1 MAYLKE
7 LKDVMQ
13 SAKILEGTA
22 VSGGRSRDEL
32 VACLLAGSSLGL
44 SLSEA
49 LNLYVDKFGQVNAS
63 AAFMRVLAKRAGWRV
78 EVDVSGEPHRETA
91 TVTLTKDGERCSWSV
106 SMDDVARADLL
117 WQERWKKQ
125 PKASLVAYATVQAI
139 RVYVPEVLGP
149 LGFAPEEG
157 VEGRPKSF
165 APSFPQEPRRPGDG
179 ARPQAPVVN
188 GEVVAA
194 REVVGG
200 EVAARG
206 VVGGE
211 VAAREVAAREP
222 VAGGVAVRGEIAE
235 EVVVNTNGSQ
245 QSRQPL
251 VAEGQG
257 GSAPGGGRSA
267 TGGQPPRFNP
277 NRPHPVQRFGN
288 GTGSEQPAPGRE
300 RPATGDQPARFNPN
314 RPHPVGRFGNG
325 AGSEQPMSSGERPAT
340 GGQSSR
346 FNPNRPHPV
355 RQFGDGTGSEQP
367 APGGSEPVEAGRD
380 DKPAFRPVGK
390 TFLDR
395 VRASAV
401 RRV

>member
-91 TVTLTKDGERCSWSV
+91 TVTLTKDGEHCSWSV

-117 WQERWKKQ
+117 WQERWKRQ

-165 APSFPQEPRRPGDG
+165 APSFPQEPRRPGVG
-179 ARPQAPVVN
+179 ARPQAPVVD
-188 GEVVAA
+188 GEVVVA
-194 REVVGG
+194 REVVSG
-200 EVAARG
+200 EVATGGGVAEDGVARREVAREVATRE

-222 VAGGVAVRGEIAE
+222 IGGEVVARGGIAEGVA
-235 EVVVNTNGSQ
+235 VNTNGSQ
-245 QSRQPL
+245 QNRQSL
-251 VAEGQG
+251 VVAQGQG
-257 GSAPGGGRSA
+257 GSAPV
-267 TGGQPPRFNP
+267 GGQ
-277 NRPHPVQRFGN
+277 V
-288 GTGSEQPAPGRE
+288 GTKTQ
-300 RPATGDQPARFNPN
+300 QLARFNPN
-314 RPHPVGRFGNG
+314 RPHPARRFGNG
-325 AGSEQPMSSGERPAT
+325 TESEQPMSSGERPAT

-355 RQFGDGTGSEQP
+355 QRFGNGAGSEQS
-367 APGGSEPVEAGRD
+367 ARGGGEPVEVGRD

>member
-7 LKDVMQ
+7 LKDVMRA
-13 SAKILEGTA
+13 AKILEGTA

-117 WQERWKKQ
+117 WQERWKRQ

-139 RVYVPEVLGP
+139 RVYAPEVLGP

-165 APSFPQEPRRPGDG
+165 APSFPQEPKRPGVG
-179 ARPQAPVVN
+179 ARPQAPVVD
-188 GEVVAA
+188 GEI
-194 REVVGG
+194 GG
-200 EVAARG
+200 EVATGGGMAEDGVARREVAREVATRE

-222 VAGGVAVRGEIAE
+222 IGGEIAARGGIAE
-235 EVVVNTNGSQ
+235 GVAVNTNGSQ
-245 QSRQPL
+245 QNRQSVV
-251 VAEGQG
+251 VAQGQG
-257 GSAPGGGRSA
+257 GSAPGWGQVGTETQQSSRFNPNRPHPVQRFGNGAGSEQPALGGSRPA

-288 GTGSEQPAPGRE
+288 GAGSEQPARGGGG
-300 RPATGDQPARFNPN
+300 PAE
-314 RPHPVGRFGNG
+314 V
-325 AGSEQPMSSGERPAT
+325 
-340 GGQSSR
+340 
-346 FNPNRPHPV
+346 
-355 RQFGDGTGSEQP
+355 
-367 APGGSEPVEAGRD
+367 GRD

>member
-7 LKDVMQ
+7 LKDVVQ

-91 TVTLTKDGERCSWSV
+91 TVTLTKDGEHCSWSV

-117 WQERWKKQ
+117 WQERWKRQ

-165 APSFPQEPRRPGDG
+165 APSFPQEPKRPGVG
-179 ARPQAPVVN
+179 ARPQAPVVD
-188 GEVVAA
+188 GEVGGEVATGGGIAEDGVARREVAREVATREVVGEKVAA
-194 REVVGG
+194 REVVAREPIGG

-206 VVGGE
+206 GIAE
-211 VAAREVAAREP
+211 
-222 VAGGVAVRGEIAE
+222 GVA
-235 EVVVNTNGSQ
+235 VNTNGSQ
-245 QSRQPL
+245 QSRQSVV
-251 VAEGQG
+251 VAQGQG
-257 GSAPGGGRSA
+257 GSAPGGGQVGA
-267 TGGQPPRFNP
+267 KTQ
-277 NRPHPVQRFGN
+277 QL
-288 GTGSEQPAPGRE
+288 
-300 RPATGDQPARFNPN
+300 ARFNPN
-314 RPHPVGRFGNG
+314 RPHPARRFENG
-325 AGSEQPMSSGERPAT
+325 TESEQAMSSGERPAT

-346 FNPNRPHPV
+346 FNPNRPHPA
-355 RQFGDGTGSEQP
+355 RRFANGAGSEQP
-367 APGGSEPVEAGRD
+367 APDRGESAEVGRN

>member
-7 LKDVMQ
+7 LKDVVQ

-117 WQERWKKQ
+117 WQERWKRQ

-139 RVYVPEVLGP
+139 RVYAPEVLGP

-165 APSFPQEPRRPGDG
+165 APSFPQEPRRPGVG
-179 ARPQAPVVN
+179 ARPQAPVVD
-188 GEVVAA
+188 GEVVVA
-194 REVVGG
+194 REVV
-200 EVAARG
+200 A
-206 VVGGE
+206 GE

-222 VAGGVAVRGEIAE
+222 IGGEVAASGGIAEGVA
-235 EVVVNTNGSQ
+235 VNTNGSQ
-245 QSRQPL
+245 QSRQSVV
-251 VAEGQG
+251 VAQRQG
-257 GSAPGGGRSA
+257 NSAPGGGQVGTKTQQLARFNPNRPHPARRFGDGAGSEQPAPGGERSA
-267 TGGQPPRFNP
+267 TGSQSSRFNP

-288 GTGSEQPAPGRE
+288 GA
-300 RPATGDQPARFNPN
+300 
-314 RPHPVGRFGNG
+314 
-325 AGSEQPMSSGERPAT
+325 
-340 GGQSSR
+340 
-346 FNPNRPHPV
+346 
-355 RQFGDGTGSEQP
+355 GSEQP

>member
-7 LKDVMQ
+7 LKDVMRA
-13 SAKILEGTA
+13 AKILEGTA

-165 APSFPQEPRRPGDG
+165 APSFPQEPRRPGVG
-179 ARPQAPVVN
+179 ARPQAPVVD
-188 GEVVAA
+188 GEVVVAREPVSREIAA

-200 EVAARG
+200 EVAAT
-206 VVGGE
+206 
-211 VAAREVAAREP
+211 REVAAREP
-222 VAGGVAVRGEIAE
+222 VAGGVAASGGIAE
-235 EVVVNTNGSQ
+235 GVAVNTNGSQ
-245 QSRQPL
+245 QNRQSVV
-251 VAEGQG
+251 VAQGQG
-257 GSAPGGGRSA
+257 SSAPVGGRLA
-267 TGGQPPRFNP
+267 TGGQP
-277 NRPHPVQRFGN
+277 
-288 GTGSEQPAPGRE
+288 S
-300 RPATGDQPARFNPN
+300 RFNPN

-325 AGSEQPMSSGERPAT
+325 AGSEQPAPGGERSAT
-340 GGQSSR
+340 GSQPAR
-346 FNPNRPHPV
+346 FNPNRPHPT
-355 RQFGDGTGSEQP
+355 RRFGNGAGSEQP
-367 APGGSEPVEAGRD
+367 APGGGGPAEVGRD

>member
-1 MAYLKE
+1 MAGMGYYKK

-22 VSGGRSRDEL
+22 ISGGRSRDEL

-78 EVDVSGEPHRETA
+78 EVNVSGEPHRETA

-165 APSFPQEPRRPGDG
+165 APSFPQEPKRPGVD
-179 ARPQAPVVN
+179 ARPQAPVVD
-188 GEVVAA
+188 GEVVVAREPIDGEVAA

-200 EVAARG
+200 EVAAR
-206 VVGGE
+206 
-211 VAAREVAAREP
+211 REVAAREP
-222 VAGGVAVRGEIAE
+222 VAGGVAAREGIAE
-235 EVVVNTNGSQ
+235 GVAVNTNGSQ

-251 VAEGQG
+251 VAQGQG
-257 GSAPGGGRSA
+257 SGAPGGGRLA

-288 GTGSEQPAPGRE
+288 G
-300 RPATGDQPARFNPN
+300 
-314 RPHPVGRFGNG
+314 
-325 AGSEQPMSSGERPAT
+325 AGSEQPMSSGGRPPT
-340 GGQSSR
+340 GEQSSR

-355 RQFGDGTGSEQP
+355 QRFGNGAGSEQP
-367 APGGSEPVEAGRD
+367 APGGSEPVEVGRD